1 MLAIEDLAVS
11 FATEAGEVRAV
22 HGVDLAIARGETLA
36 LVGESGSGKSVT
48 ALSIPG
54 LLPYPRAFHPR
65 GRIRLDGQDLLGRPA
80 HELRQLRGRRIGM
93 VFQEPLTSLNPLHR
107 IGRQI
112 EEAIRQH
119 RAVSAEAA
127 RARARELLELV
138 RLDDARSRL
147 DAYPHELSGGQRQ
160 RVVIAMAIAN
170 EPDLLIADEPTTAL
184 DVTIQA
190 QILALLRDLQR
201 RLGMAILLITH
212 DLAVVRHM
220 AERVAV
226 MKDGRLVEQGPTERV
241 FSRPHDPYTRL
252 LLEAEPKGPPVPVP
266 PGSRELIR
274 AEGLTVSFRL
284 GGRWLGGGGRELRAV
299 DDVSL
304 TVAAGETLGIVGESG
319 SGKSTLGLA
328 LLRLQTASGRVV
340 HRDRDLAG
348 LPRHELRALRARL
361 QLVFQDPFGSL
372 SPRLS
377 VEQIIAEGLEVH
389 APRLGESQ
397 RRERVAATMRKVGLD
412 PALMH
417 RFPHEFSGGQRQR
430 IAIARALILEPEL
443 IVLDEPTSALD
454 VSIQAQIVELL
465 RALQRELGLAYVF
478 ISHDLRVVRALAHRV
493 IVMRRGRIVEQG
505 PAERVLSAPA
515 DAYTRELLQAALLAP
530 ARPVE
535 GAAPQ
540 RR

>member
-1 MLAIEDLAVS
+1 
-11 FATEAGEVRAV
+11 
-22 HGVDLAIARGETLA
+22 
-36 LVGESGSGKSVT
+36 VT

-65 GRIRLDGQDLLGRPA
+65 GRIRLEGQDLLGRPA
-80 HELRQLRGRRIGM
+80 RELRQLRGRRIGM

-112 EEAIRQH
+112 EEAVRQH
-119 RAVSAEAA
+119 RPVSAQAA
-127 RARARELLELV
+127 RARAQELLELV

-160 RVVIAMAIAN
+160 RVVIAIAIAN

-226 MKDGRLVEQGPTERV
+226 MKDGRIVEQGPTERV
-241 FSRPHDPYTRL
+241 FSRPQDAYTRV
-252 LLEAEPKGPPVPVP
+252 LLEAEPRGPPVPVP
-266 PGSRELIR
+266 PGSQEVIR
-274 AEGLTVSFRL
+274 AEGLGVTFRL
-284 GGRWLGGGGRELRAV
+284 GGRWLGGRGHELRAV

-304 TVAAGETLGIVGESG
+304 SVTAGETLGIVGESG

-328 LLRLQTASGRVV
+328 LLRLQAASGRVV
-340 HRDRDLAG
+340 HRGRDLAG
-348 LPRHELRALRARL
+348 LGRHQLRAVRARL

-397 RRERVAATMRKVGLD
+397 RRDRVAATMRKVGLD

-465 RALQRELGLAYVF
+465 RDLQRELRLAYVF

-505 PAERVLSAPA
+505 PAARVLTAPA
-515 DAYTRELLQAALLAP
+515 DDYTRELLQAALLAP
-530 ARPVE
+530 PRPVE
-535 GAAPQ
+535 GAAPPA
-540 RR
+540 